1 MANRLIVTVERISAL
16 EYSCE
21 HRFDLDYSGE
31 MVVLEEGVDP
41 KNSVIGKEI
50 HWRIEKRPLGLFYCS
65 RFTVIR
71 NELIPPILDDLSGHV
86 RPGQDEI
93 GVTIETKIP
102 QVVDQNEILSPFPPS
117 IEQPLV
123 ARSSE
128 VGPISVMVFRKAY
141 LVSGSK
147 NPSR

>member
-1 MANRLIVTVERISAL
+1 MENRLIVTVERISEL
-16 EYSCE
+16 DFSCE

-41 KNSVIGKEI
+41 SKITIEKVL
-50 HWRIEKRPLGLFYCS
+50 HWRIEKRPSGLFYCA
-65 RFTVIR
+65 RFTV
-71 NELIPPILDDLSGHV
+71 NLKELVPPLLDDLSGHL
-86 RPGQDEI
+86 RPGQEEI

-102 QVVDQNEILSPFPPS
+102 QVVDQSEFLFPFPPGL
-117 IEQPLV
+117 EPLV
-123 ARSSE
+123 ARSAE
-128 VGPISVMVFRKAY
+128 VGPSSVMVFRKAY